1 MSDIILRGKNNKGGE
16 INFKKKK
23 KEIKSIKSYKLSS
36 VTLISIIMN
45 FYENL
50 K

>member
-1 MSDIILRGKNNKGGE
+1 MSDITLRGKNNRGGE
-16 INFKKKK
+16 KRKK
-23 KEIKSIKSYKLSS
+23 KEIKSIKSYELSS
-36 VTLISIIMN
+36 VTLISIIMD